1 MASIDS
7 ILAPYQERV
16 NRPAKIT
23 ELVRR
28 IEASCMPVQRPFV
41 MEDAHRKQALL
52 TSRRAG
58 KTSAVQRKIA
68 RGALLHRRARYLY
81 IALSRPTAEE
91 ILWDPLK
98 QFADELEI
106 PATFYESSLTMEF
119 KDTGSTLQ
127 LLGADDKKE
136 CDKKRGQKY
145 HGAAVDESAS
155 FPGKMLK
162 YLLDEVLRWSLMDF
176 RGWLALVGTPGN
188 LLTGPF
194 YGATRE
200 GAPRTRQWKDRDS
213 EEWASKACTC
223 ANGTADPC
231 VAFAWSMHAWGLAD
245 NIAQPHLWQEALA
258 EKEQEGWTDE
268 NPIWVREAL
277 GRWAA
282 DDTGRVYR
290 YRKHILGPDGKPI
303 DWNTW
308 HPLEK
313 SKQNPFGLPL
323 GHAWH
328 FVLGGDLGSKKSA
341 KEKAERVQLEDDLP
355 GGTRMDREDRN
366 KTILG
371 LFAYADTSPNFWH
384 AAEKV
389 VPPDPVKGSITR
401 LAEEIKA
408 IEGLCGAY
416 GGATLDAIVIDDGN
430 RSGGGM
436 ICDELAAVHEVPAQK
451 ADKANKA
458 NAIELVNSD
467 LVDGRFKVL
476 PGSHLERE
484 MEVLQWDESGQKE
497 NPSQANDACD
507 TATYA
512 RKESL
517 HTYGHELPPE
527 PPAPPPEA
535 PRTRRERGAPR
546 PQARERDRRRAKQP
560 WFGAEDG
567 VEAEPNDNIE
577 FRDDAMSHA
586 GSWGDE

>member
-1 MASIDS
+1 MAAIDS
-7 ILAPYQERV
+7 VLGPYRARAE
-16 NRPAKIT
+16 RPARVT
-23 ELVRR
+23 ELVHR

-58 KTSAVQRKIA
+58 KTSAVERKIA
-68 RGALLHRRARYLY
+68 RGALLHNRARYLY

-106 PATFYESSLTMEF
+106 PAIFYESSLTMEF

-145 HGAAVDESAS
+145 HGAGIDEAAS

-194 YGATRE
+194 YAATRE
-200 GAPRTRQWKDRDS
+200 GAPRTRRWKDREKD
-213 EEWASKACTC
+213 EWVPTPCTC
-223 ANGTADPC
+223 ALGTANPC
-231 VAFAWSMHAWGLAD
+231 TAFAWSMHAWGLQD

-290 YRKHILGPDGKPI
+290 YRKHIVDEHGKSI

-308 HPLEK
+308 TPLAK
-313 SKQNPFGLPL
+313 SKANPFGLPE
-323 GHAWH
+323 GHKYH
-328 FVLGGDLGSKKSA
+328 FVLGGDLGSRKSMKDRA
-341 KEKAERVQLEDDLP
+341 DRVQLEDDLP

-371 LFAYADTSPNFWH
+371 LFAYADTSPNFIH
-384 AAEKV
+384 AHERV

-408 IEGLCGAY
+408 IEADCAAY

-467 LVDGRFKVL
+467 LVDGRMKVL
-476 PGSHLERE
+476 PGSHLESE

-527 PPAPPPEA
+527 PQAPVPEQPAA
-535 PRTRRERGAPR
+535 RRERAPR
-546 PQARERDRRRAKQP
+546 PQARERAPRKP
-560 WFGAEDG
+560 WFGGDDDSA
-567 VEAEPNDNIE
+567 AEPNDDIE
-577 FRDDAMSHA
+577 FRDDAVPGA
-586 GSWGDE
+586 GHWGME

>member
-1 MASIDS
+1 MPAIDAV
-7 ILAPYQERV
+7 LGPYRDRGE
-16 NRPAKIT
+16 RPARIT

-28 IEASCMPVQRPFV
+28 IDASCMPCQVPFV
-41 MEDAHRKQALL
+41 IEDQHRKQALL

-58 KTSAVQRKIA
+58 KTSGMQRKFG
-68 RGALLHRRARYLY
+68 RGALLNQRARYLY
-81 IALSRPTAEE
+81 LALSRPTAEE

-98 QFADELEI
+98 QFADEFEI

-145 HGAAVDESAS
+145 HGAGVDEAAS

-162 YLLDEVLRWSLMDF
+162 YLLDEVLRWALMDF

-188 LLTGPF
+188 LLVGPF
-194 YGATRE
+194 YAATRE
-200 GAPRTRQWKDRDS
+200 GAPRTRKWGDR
-213 EEWASKACTC
+213 EKQEWSHAVCTC
-223 ANGTADPC
+223 SLGTANPC
-231 VAFAWSMHAWGLAD
+231 TAFAWSMHSWGLID
-245 NIAQPHLWQEALA
+245 NIAQPHLWMEALA

-268 NPIWVREAL
+268 NPIWQREAL

-290 YRKHILGPDGKPI
+290 YREHIVDEEGKSR

-308 HPLEK
+308 HQLPK
-313 SKQNPFGLPL
+313 SKANPFGLPE
-323 GHAWH
+323 GHKYH
-328 FVLGGDLGSKKSA
+328 FVLGGDLGSRKST
-341 KEKAERVQLEDDLP
+341 KDKANRILADDDTP

-366 KTILG
+366 KTILE
-371 LFAYADTSPNFWH
+371 LFAYADTSPNFIH
-384 AAEKV
+384 AHERV

-401 LAEEIKA
+401 LAEEIKD
-408 IEGLCGAY
+408 IEAQCGAY
-416 GGATLDAIVIDDGN
+416 DGATLDAIVIDDGN

-467 LVDGRFKVL
+467 LVDGRLKVL
-476 PGSHLERE
+476 PGSHLKAE
-484 MEVLQWDESGQKE
+484 METLQYDESGQKE

-507 TATYA
+507 CCTYA

-517 HTYGHELPPE
+517 HTYGRDL
-527 PPAPPPEA
+527 PAPPPAVEEPSQPPARRARA
-535 PRTRRERGAPR
+535 PRSQAGERKRGRR
-546 PQARERDRRRAKQP
+546 P
-560 WFGAEDG
+560 WSSEDASD
-567 VEAEPNDNIE
+567 VNDNIE
-577 FRDDAMSHA
+577 IREDVSGA
-586 GSWGDE
+586 GRWGEME

>member
-1 MASIDS
+1 VAAIDS
-7 ILAPYQERV
+7 VLGPYRNRAE
-16 NRPAKIT
+16 RPARIT

-41 MEDAHRKQALL
+41 MEDAHRKQACL

-58 KTSAVQRKIA
+58 KTSGVIRKIG
-68 RGALLHRRARYLY
+68 RGAELMSRARYLY

-98 QFADELEI
+98 QFADEFEI
-106 PATFYESSLTMEF
+106 PSKFYESSLTMEF
-119 KDTGSTLQ
+119 TDTGSTLQ

-145 HGAAVDESAS
+145 HGAAVDEAAS

-194 YGATRE
+194 YSATRE
-200 GAPRTRQWKDRDS
+200 GAPRTRKWKDRDS
-213 EEWASKACTC
+213 EEWAATPCTC
-223 ANGTADPC
+223 SLGTANPC
-231 VAFAWSMHAWGLAD
+231 TSFAWSMHAWGLED
-245 NIAQPHLWQEALA
+245 NIAQPHLWLEALA

-290 YRKHILGPDGKPI
+290 YRKHIVGPDGKPI
-303 DWNTW
+303 EWNTW
-308 HPLEK
+308 TPLPK
-313 SKQNPFGLPL
+313 SKANPFGLPE
-323 GHAWH
+323 GHKYH
-328 FVLGGDLGSKKSA
+328 FVLGGDLGSRKSM
-341 KEKAERVQLEDDLP
+341 KDKADRVQLEDDLP

-371 LFAYADTSPNFWH
+371 LFAYADTSPNFTH
-384 AAEKV
+384 AHERV

-408 IEGLCGAY
+408 IEALCAAY
-416 GGATLDAIVIDDGN
+416 SGATLDAIVIDDGN

-467 LVDGRFKVL
+467 LVDGRMKVL
-476 PGSHLERE
+476 PGSHLEAE

-527 PPAPPPEA
+527 PPAPPPEKPA
-535 PRTRRERGAPR
+535 RRERKQPPR
-546 PQARERDRRRAKQP
+546 PPGERPPRPPRKP
-560 WFGAEDG
+560 WFGDDDNST
-567 VEAEPNDNIE
+567 EPNDDIE
-577 FRDDAMSHA
+577 LRDDAMPGA
-586 GSWGDE
+586 GNWGME